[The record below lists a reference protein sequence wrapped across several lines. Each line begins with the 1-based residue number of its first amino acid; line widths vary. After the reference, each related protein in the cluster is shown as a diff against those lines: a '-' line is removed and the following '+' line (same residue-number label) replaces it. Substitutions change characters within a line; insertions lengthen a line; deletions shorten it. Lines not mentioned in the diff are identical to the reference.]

1 MSEKVEASEFGE
13 VIGEGAVRFERLLP
27 GPIER
32 VWSYL
37 TDSGK
42 RGTWLATGEMEQR
55 VGGRVEHLFRNS
67 DLAGVD
73 DPPPDKY
80 KDFVESRMIGE
91 VLECDPPRLLRYSW
105 DEPNSSPSE
114 VMFELSSRGDRVLL
128 VLTHRRLSTR
138 DAMISVAGG
147 WHTHLGILA
156 ARLEGQAPPAFW
168 PTHMRLESE
177 YEALI
182 PAG

>member
-1 MSEKVEASEFGE
+1 MSEKVAAREYGE

-37 TDSGK
+37 TDSEK
-42 RGTWLATGEMEQR
+42 RGTWLAIGEMEQR

-73 DPPPDKY
+73 DPPPEKY
-80 KDFVESRMIGE
+80 KDFVESRMSGE
-91 VLECDPPRLLRYSW
+91 VLECEPPRLLRYSW

-114 VMFELSSRGDRVLL
+114 VTFELSSRGDRVLL

-138 DAMISVAGG
+138 DEMIGVAGG

-156 ARLEGQAPPAFW
+156 ARLEGHEPPAFW

-177 YEALI
+177 YEVMI
-182 PAG
+182 PVG